1 MSSGSDF
8 RPLNVVATLE
18 SGALHRNRDWLA
30 NPENAKLIE
39 GQIAPGFTPNA
50 QYDMSFFGGKT
61 VQTGTIVPLYV
72 GGSGGSGAAAPWAQS
87 DISSIDAAL
96 GQALSDHNLE
106 TVMAQ
111 YFSAQP
117 SMSVGASGSV
127 ANNAATLQQ
136 SDIETMVKNEF
147 ASGALTGD
155 YASTLFCFLLSPG
168 TRLFASDGSDSYNGL
183 GGYHGS
189 VSASGSGGT
198 QTVYYA
204 AGVYSETSGGV
215 TNGIPAFD
223 LPWKNVVAT
232 FYHEINEWRTDAD
245 VENATGSNVN
255 GILGWYAQQYGEIGD
270 IPITEAGQN
279 LSEVFIEVA
288 LGAGSGTVPVQI
300 MYSNYDHG
308 PAAVTSAPVGSALS
322 SGGAHA

>member
-1 MSSGSDF
+1 MASGNDF
-8 RPLNVVATLE
+8 HPLNVVATPQ

-30 NPENAKLIE
+30 EPENAKLIE
-39 GQIAPGFTPNA
+39 GQIAPGFTPSA
-50 QYDMSFFGGKT
+50 QYDMSFFGGTT
-61 VQTGTIVPLYV
+61 VETGTVVPLYV
-72 GGSGGSGAAAPWAQS
+72 GGSGASGAATQWAQS

-96 GQALSDHNLE
+96 AQALTDTNLE

-111 YFSAQP
+111 YFRAQP
-117 SMSVGASGSV
+117 SITVGASGAVS
-127 ANNAATLQQ
+127 NDATSLQQ
-136 SDIETMVKNEF
+136 SDIETMVQNEF
-147 ASGALTGD
+147 AAGALTGD
-155 YASTLFCFLLSPG
+155 TASTLFCFLLSPG

-189 VSASGSGGT
+189 VSVSGSGGQ

-223 LPWKNVVAT
+223 QPWKNVVAT

-245 VENATGSNVN
+245 VEQATGSNLN
-255 GILGWYAQQYGEIGD
+255 GVLGWYAQQYGEIGD

-279 LSEVFIEVA
+279 LSEVFIEVTLA
-288 LGAGSGTVPVQI
+288 SGSGTVPIQI
-300 MYSNYDHG
+300 MYSNFDHG
-308 PAAVTSAPVGSALS
+308 PAEVTSAPVGSALS
-322 SGGAHA
+322 GAA